1 MTRSAPPD
9 AEGNF
14 DEYKNSVQK
23 SMEKPYPENGGFYGI
38 GALREMG
45 LRKSRHSGDWRTKSE
60 FRNKEEEF
68 SQPLKGHDT
77 VLEKGIT
84 IRGAGGQRLPST
96 KTGDGAGGAYQ
107 EPSGGKA
114 STAQNV
120 ALIRSLAQSLA
131 LPQSV
136 AARRTFEEV
145 SVLCCESRTA
155 VSNASRGIIFRLPR
169 ALCWR
174 CPHWSCPQ
182 ILDSLNAER
191 ACRFVLCPGAR
202 GASQTERL
210 PGVGGPVRV
219 QDVSLIHNSVPCIYI
234 WAGALGVNHGES
246 GSEQ

>member
-14 DEYKNSVQK
+14 DEYKNAVQK

-120 ALIRSLAQSLA
+120 ALIRGLAKSLA

-145 SVLCCESRTA
+145 SVLCQSRTA
-155 VSNASRGIIFRLPR
+155 GPCRMPAGGIISRLPR
-169 ALCWR
+169 ALCWP
-174 CPHWSCPQ
+174 CPHWRCPR
-182 ILDSLNAER
+182 ILASEYR
-191 ACRFVLCPGAR
+191 ACMPLCP
-202 GASQTERL
+202 
-210 PGVGGPVRV
+210 
-219 QDVSLIHNSVPCIYI
+219 VSRSSRCFTDRTTSRS
-234 WAGALGVNHGES
+234 GRS
-246 GSEQ
+246 GSCTRCFAHTQLRTLHIHMGWRARRQPWRVRQ